1 MSGRDS
7 SLPVG
12 AVSKRLGSAA
22 PPGPLT
28 SRGRRFMIA
37 LMQAE
42 AREPEPDR
50 IARRLCRRLAAVSD
64 QEQRARAL
72 GSLLALHEPEVI
84 AAVLAAIIEAA
95 DQRRAGADLLVKA
108 MISPGLR
115 VFWDERL
122 ALQVV
127 AYARREGR
135 YDLAGMFLDLP
146 ALDARLETP
155 PPPLPKALAKVP
167 LGVRRALARRND
179 IGLIERL
186 LGDPDPAVVEN
197 LLNNPRITELE
208 VVRMAARSPVR
219 EEVLAAIARHP
230 RWGLRQRVRVTLAHN
245 PGTPTGIT
253 LGLLHL
259 LLDQDLEAIARDG
272 RLSQVVTSRAEA
284 LLAGRR

>member
-1 MSGRDS
+1 MIA
-7 SLPVG
+7 PMEHG
-12 AVSKRLGSAA
+12 A
-22 PPGPLT
+22 PGPQP
-28 SRGRRFMIA
+28 A
-37 LMQAE
+37 
-42 AREPEPDR
+42 R
-50 IARRLCRRLAAVSD
+50 IAGELCRRLAAVGD

-72 GSLLALHEPEVI
+72 GEHLAALEPSVI
-84 AAVLAAIIEAA
+84 VAILSAIIEAA
-95 DQRRAGADLLVKA
+95 DRREAGADLLVRA

-115 VFWDERL
+115 AFWDERL
-122 ALQVV
+122 AMQVV
-127 AYARREGR
+127 GYARRDGC

-146 ALDARLETP
+146 AMDERLEVP
-155 PPPLPKALAKVP
+155 APPLPKAVAKVP

-186 LGDPDPAVVEN
+186 LGDPDPAVVVN

-219 EEVLAAIARHP
+219 EGVLAAIAQHP
-230 RWGLRQRVRVTLAHN
+230 RWGLRQRVMVTLAHN

-259 LLDQDLEAIARDG
+259 LLDQDLARIASDG
-272 RLSQVVTSRAEA
+272 RLSEVITSRASA

>member
-1 MSGRDS
+1 MQPEGLSPDPAG
-7 SLPVG
+7 
-12 AVSKRLGSAA
+12 
-22 PPGPLT
+22 
-28 SRGRRFMIA
+28 IA
-37 LMQAE
+37 G
-42 AREPEPDR
+42 D
-50 IARRLCRRLAAVSD
+50 LCRRLAVVGD

-72 GSLLALHEPEVI
+72 GRLLAAYDPELI
-84 AAVLAAIIEAA
+84 AAVLAEIIEAS
-95 DQRRAGADLLVKA
+95 DRRLRGADLLVKA

-115 VFWDERL
+115 FVWDEGL

-127 AYARREGR
+127 AHARRSGR

-146 ALDARLETP
+146 PLDARLEP
-155 PPPLPKALAKVP
+155 PPVLPRAMAKMP
-167 LGVRRALARRND
+167 LGVRRSLARRND

-186 LGDPDPAVVEN
+186 LGDTDPAVLEN

-219 EEVLAAIARHP
+219 EEVLTAIARHP
-230 RWGLRQRVRVTLAHN
+230 RWSIRHRVRVTLTHN

-259 LLDQDLEAIARDG
+259 LLDQELEALTRDA
-272 RLSQVVTSRAEA
+272 RLSQVVVSRAEA

>member
-1 MSGRDS
+1 MQ
-7 SLPVG
+7 
-12 AVSKRLGSAA
+12 
-22 PPGPLT
+22 PGPPPT
-28 SRGRRFMIA
+28 DPAGIA
-37 LMQAE
+37 AQ
-42 AREPEPDR
+42 
-50 IARRLCRRLAAVSD
+50 LCRRLAAVSD
-64 QEQRARAL
+64 QEQRARSL
-72 GSLLALHEPEVI
+72 GSLLAQHDPATI
-84 AAVLAAIIEAA
+84 AAVLAEIVEAA
-95 DQRRAGADLLVKA
+95 DRRERGADLLVTA

-115 VFWDERL
+115 FVWDEGL

-127 AYARREGR
+127 AHARRAGR

-146 ALDARLETP
+146 PMDARLEPAP
-155 PPPLPKALAKVP
+155 PALPRAMAKVP
-167 LGVRRALARRND
+167 LGVRRSLARRYD

-186 LGDPDPAVVEN
+186 LGDTDPAVLEN

-219 EEVLAAIARHP
+219 EEVLTTIARHP
-230 RWGLRQRVRVTLAHN
+230 RWGIRHRVRVTLAHN

-259 LLDQDLEAIARDG
+259 LLDQELEALAKDG